1 MNPNVKEEDDNATM
15 ADRAGGTDDSSEEG
29 EDDEEEE
36 RRIREGF
43 IVDEDEVEVDKEEER
58 WRHRKWHHRRRG
70 KQHNIFRKPQFEH
83 VIEEDDDA
91 LIWSFLRRTQVLP
104 SETA

>member
-1 MNPNVKEEDDNATM
+1 MNPNVEEEDDDATM
-15 ADRAGGTDDSSEEG
+15 ADRAGGTDNSSEEG

-43 IVDEDEVEVDKEEER
+43 IVDEDEVEVNEEEER
-58 WRHRKWHHRRRG
+58 QRHRKRRHCRCG

-91 LIWSFLRRTQVLP
+91 LIWSFSRRTQVLP
-104 SETA
+104 SETT